1 MEFFGSA
8 NQIRVQKRLRDRQPW
23 IATTPAVSNG
33 GRILHFVE
41 PDRLGWNRVAELAN
55 EDRLA
60 GFPCVIRDEVV
71 GAIRARLGP
80 HWRILSWNAFLGPA
94 DRVRPVC
101 ERLIETVDLPA
112 GWRIE
117 VLERPDEDRIAAI
130 QALNAATGVSP
141 YPAYYSRGEAV
152 PIVTVCISDGSGELA
167 ATASAAQRYHPESRL
182 AGHVFAGMV
191 SVSPAHRR
199 QGLGRLANAVA
210 LVESHARF
218 GWTMAKEHVAADN
231 AASQAMVEACGL
243 GNGEGR
249 VSLVALDS
257 DEGFTR

>member
-23 IATTPAVSNG
+23 IAATPAVSNG

-41 PDRLGWNRVAELAN
+41 PDRLGWNRVAELVN

-60 GFPCVIRDEVV
+60 GFPSVIRDEVV

-80 HWRILSWNAFLGPA
+80 HWRMLSWNAFLGPA
-94 DRVRPVC
+94 DRVRPAC
-101 ERLIETVDLPA
+101 ERLIEAVDLPA

-117 VLERPDEDRIAAI
+117 VLERPDNDRIAAI
-130 QALNAATGVSP
+130 QALNEATGVSP

-152 PIVTVCISDGSGELA
+152 PIVTVCISDEAGELA
-167 ATASAAQRYHPESRL
+167 ATASATLRYHPESRL

-199 QGLGRLANAVA
+199 QGLGRLANALV
-210 LVESHARF
+210 LVESHNRF
-218 GWTMAKEHVAADN
+218 GWTVAKEHVAADN

-243 GNGEGR
+243 DNGAGR
-249 VSLVALDS
+249 VSLVAIDS